1 MSDKKEPGK
10 PPTRPEPS
18 ADETARLLALRSYCV
33 LDTGREGR
41 FDDLTALASSICETP
56 VSLVSL
62 VDSNRLFFKSEHGL
76 GVREVPDGGE
86 GFCRYAIRQRD
97 IFQIP
102 DTRED
107 PRFVDH
113 SLVTG
118 TPHVRFY
125 AGAPLITPDDV
136 AVGTLCVIDF
146 RPRRLD
152 ARQSEA
158 LRILARQAIAQLEL
172 NLQAMR
178 DPLTGLYNR
187 RPLEE
192 ALHRELLRARRSG
205 STVGLMAI
213 DLDRFKSVND
223 TLGHDAGDAVLRT
236 IARELMACVR
246 EEDIVCRA
254 GGEEFVVILPGTGE
268 YALRERAELVRRT
281 IEREAITTFAHP
293 LSVTVSIGLA
303 MSPGHGATTAAVMR
317 AADAAL
323 YQAKGAGRN
332 CIVMADVEGGD
343 QLTLWGAV

>member
-1 MSDKKEPGK
+1 MTQKKEPADASVRLGS
-10 PPTRPEPS
+10 S
-18 ADETARLLALRSYCV
+18 AEEAARLLALRSYCV

-41 FDDLTALASSICETP
+41 FDDLTCLAASICETP

-62 VDSNRLFFKSEHGL
+62 VDARRLFFKSEHGL
-76 GVREVPDGGE
+76 GVREVPDFGD
-86 GFCRYAIRQRD
+86 GFCRHAIRQRD

-107 PRFVDH
+107 GRFVAH
-113 SLVTG
+113 PLVAG
-118 TPHVRFY
+118 APHVRFY
-125 AGAPLITPDDV
+125 AGAPLVTPDDV

-158 LRILARQAIAQLEL
+158 LRILSRQVIAQLEL

-192 ALHRELLRARRSG
+192 SLHRELLRARRGG

-213 DLDRFKSVND
+213 DLDRFKQVND

-254 GGEEFVVILPGTGE
+254 GGEEFVVILPGTNE

-281 IEREAITTFAHP
+281 IEGESISSFANP
-293 LSVTVSIGLA
+293 VNVTVSIGLA
-303 MSPGHGATTAAVMR
+303 LYPGHGATTGALMR

-323 YQAKGAGRN
+323 YEAKRAGRN
-332 CIVMADVEGGD
+332 RIAMADVQGD
-343 QLTLWGAV
+343 QLTLWGAA

>member
-1 MSDKKEPGK
+1 MTNKKEPASV
-10 PPTRPEPS
+10 RPES
-18 ADETARLLALRSYCV
+18 GGEEAARLLALRSYCV

-41 FDDLTALASSICETP
+41 FDDLTTLAASICETP

-62 VDSNRLFFKSEHGL
+62 VDSSRLFFKSEHGL
-76 GVREVPDGGE
+76 GVREVPDGGD
-86 GFCRYAIRQRD
+86 GFCRHAIRQRD
-97 IFQIP
+97 IFEIP

-107 PRFVDH
+107 GRFVRH
-113 SLVTG
+113 PLVSSA
-118 TPHVRFY
+118 PHVRFY
-125 AGAPLITPDDV
+125 AGAPLVTPDDL
-136 AVGTLCVIDF
+136 ALGTLCVIDF

-152 ARQSEA
+152 TRQLDA
-158 LRILARQAIAQLEL
+158 LRILSRQVIAQLEL

-192 ALHRELLRARRSG
+192 SLHRELLRARRG
-205 STVGLMAI
+205 GTTVGLMAI
-213 DLDRFKSVND
+213 DLDRFKQVND

-236 IARELMACVR
+236 IARELLACVR

-281 IEREAITTFAHP
+281 IEREAITTFASP
-293 LSVTVSIGLA
+293 LKVTVSIGLA
-303 MSPGHGATTAAVMR
+303 LYPEHGATTGALMR

-323 YQAKGAGRN
+323 YEAKRAGRN
-332 CIVMADVEGGD
+332 CVVMADTQGD
-343 QLTLWGAV
+343 QLTLWRA